1 MVLPVDAFALPEPPL
16 EYSCS
21 APSGNAVWVSDLVAG
36 GEGARTAGIAAFLL
50 GSSGMFATMYST
62 QAILPELG
70 REFDVSPARAGLTV
84 STVVLAVAVG
94 VYLWGPLSD
103 RIGRRR
109 AILLASTL
117 LIAPTIAAGLAPT
130 FGAVLVCRA
139 LQGLCLP
146 GLLAVGVPYVMEA
159 FGPWLGG
166 RAMGI
171 YVSALV
177 AGGLIGRVG
186 VALVTAA
193 VGWRWAVG
201 GLAVLPAA
209 GVVLMRRSL
218 PDVGAPARS
227 GSRGGGIPDQ
237 LRNGTLLRIALAAG
251 ALFFTFVGV
260 FSYVTFR
267 LEQPPFS
274 FGTATG
280 SLIFLLWVI
289 GAVGPWAGK
298 LVDRLG
304 WRPTALGAAACAA
317 TGIALSVPDWLPTLV
332 VGLGLVTLAMFGGVT
347 ALQLGVTESTLVDR
361 GAATAVYFSVY
372 YGSGAIGAY
381 VPGLAWQAWGW
392 TGVAL
397 VGLSA
402 VGIASLALLSVSWS
416 RGLGKV
422 AADRALPRP
431 GSR

>member
-1 MVLPVDAFALPEPPL
+1 VDAYVCVPHAGIL
-16 EYSCS
+16 E
-21 APSGNAVWVSDLVAG
+21 VVVSELAARG
-36 GEGARTAGIAAFLL
+36 GEAQTAGIAAFLL

-70 REFDVSPARAGLTV
+70 RTFDVSPARAGLTV
-84 STVVLAVAVG
+84 STVVLAVALG
-94 VYLWGPLSD
+94 VYVWGPLSD

-130 FGAVLVCRA
+130 FGALLACRA

-166 RAMGI
+166 RAMGV
-171 YVSALV
+171 YVAALV
-177 AGGLIGRVG
+177 AGGLVGRVG

-209 GVVLMRRSL
+209 GAVLMHRSL
-218 PDVGAPARS
+218 PDVGRPARS
-227 GSRGGGIPDQ
+227 GRRGGGILGQ

-267 LEQPPFS
+267 LEEPPFD
-274 FGTATG
+274 FGTAAG
-280 SLIFLLWVI
+280 SLIFLLWVLGI
-289 GAVGPWAGK
+289 VGPWAGK

-304 WRPTALGAAACAA
+304 WRRTALGAAACAA
-317 TGIALSVPDWLPTLV
+317 TGIALSFPDRLPTLV
-332 VGLGLVTLAMFGGVT
+332 VGLALVTVAMFGGVT
-347 ALQLGVTESTLVDR
+347 ALQLGVTESTPVDR

-372 YGSGAIGAY
+372 YGCGAVGAY
-381 VPGLAWQAWGW
+381 VPGLAWQSWGW
-392 TGVAL
+392 TGVAV
-397 VGLSA
+397 VGLAA
-402 VGIASLALLSVSWS
+402 VG
-416 RGLGKV
+416 V
-422 AADRALPRP
+422 AALSLGASFLAGKPSWYRAGTMFPWR
-431 GSR
+431 

>member
-1 MVLPVDAFALPEPPL
+1 
-16 EYSCS
+16 
-21 APSGNAVWVSDLVAG
+21 
-36 GEGARTAGIAAFLL
+36 
-50 GSSGMFATMYST
+50 MFATMYST

-70 REFDVSPARAGLTV
+70 REFDVSPSRAGLTV
-84 STVVLAVAVG
+84 STVVLAVAIG

-130 FGAVLVCRA
+130 FATLLVCRA

-186 VALVTAA
+186 VALLTAA

-209 GVVLMRRSL
+209 GVVVMRRSL
-218 PDVGAPARS
+218 PETGAPARS
-227 GSRGGGIPDQ
+227 GSRGGGLAGQ
-237 LRNGTLLRIALAAG
+237 LRNGTLIRIALAAG

-260 FSYVTFR
+260 FSFVTFR
-267 LEQPPFS
+267 LEEPPFD
-274 FGTATG
+274 FGTAAG
-280 SLIFLLWVI
+280 SLIFLLWVL

-298 LVDRLG
+298 LVDRIG
-304 WRPTALGAAACAA
+304 WRRTALGAVVCAA
-317 TGIALSVPDWLPTLV
+317 AGIALSFPDRLPTLAI
-332 VGLGLVTLAMFGGVT
+332 GLGMVTLAMFGGVT
-347 ALQLGVTESTLVDR
+347 ALQLGVTESAQVDR
-361 GAATAVYFSVY
+361 GAATAIYFSVY
-372 YGSGAIGAY
+372 YGCGAIGAF

-392 TGVAL
+392 IGVAC
-397 VGLSA
+397 VGLAA
-402 VGIASLALLSVSWS
+402 VGVAGLSLGAVREVGRQEQLRAATDRVRTEDAELLN
-416 RGLGKV
+416 RLG
-422 AADRALPRP
+422 R
-431 GSR
+431 